1 MSSPLLRRR
10 PLALAAAVATA
21 AALGATAF
29 ALPATAAGSGPAV
42 PPAAG
47 ASAPIPIV
55 NGTLDWGILAS
66 YRTYVLAM
74 AQGTIT
80 PADGAALNADGTFRF
95 TSATGSY
102 DKDGSHTATAAFKGS
117 VTFESAAHGF
127 KVVLSNVRIDTG
139 TKKLTA
145 DVVKNGTLTRDVPL
159 ADVAFT
165 GPAMEKLGT
174 TLTKEAA
181 DQLGSPKYTGLT
193 GDPLTAALEYGT
205 PTAPS
210 PSAPS
215 PSAPGPSAPSP
226 SAPSPS
232 APSPSAPAPTGA
244 QRLLA
249 GRLTWGVKE
258 SFRTYVADGGGSVTP
273 AGGAVADGRTYS
285 FSFGTGELDAAKK
298 KLTASFAGSLRFQ
311 RPDHGID
318 MTFGNLRVN
327 AEGAKGTLVLDVKTP
342 SSTKADVPF
351 ATLDLSKA
359 DYRTTGGVLAL
370 NGVPAVFTAEG
381 AAAIGA
387 PSGDYAEGKP
397 TDPVTLTVSADKD
410 APLPSASPSP
420 TQSGG
425 ASSGSTGG
433 SAGGAGTVGGGTGG
447 TGGTGGSAGGSLAS
461 TGADIPAGA
470 LLGASAAAVAAG
482 AGAVSFA
489 RRRRTVRL

>member
-1 MSSPLLRRR
+1 MSSPLHRRR

-21 AALGATAF
+21 AALGATAL
-29 ALPATAAGSGPAV
+29 ALPATAAGGGPAA

-55 NGTLDWGILAS
+55 NGTLDWGVLAS
-66 YRTYVLAM
+66 YRTYVLTM

-80 PADGAALNADGTFRF
+80 PADGAALNPDGTFRF

-117 VTFESAAHGF
+117 VTFASAAHGF
-127 KVVLSNVRIDTG
+127 TVVLSNVRIDTG

-145 DVVKNGTLTRDVPL
+145 DIVKNGTLTRDVPL
-159 ADVAFT
+159 ADVAFAGT
-165 GPAMEKLGT
+165 AMEKLGT

-181 DQLGSPKYTGLT
+181 DQLGSPKYAGLK
-193 GDPLTAALEYGT
+193 GDPLTAALDYGT
-205 PTAPS
+205 SPAPS
-210 PSAPS
+210 
-215 PSAPGPSAPSP
+215 PSAPSP

-232 APSPSAPAPTGA
+232 APSPSAPASSASAPAGDR
-244 QRLLA
+244 RLLS

-258 SFRTYVADGGGSVTP
+258 SFRTYVAAGGGSVTP
-273 AGGAVADGRTYS
+273 AGGSVADGSTYS

-387 PSGDYAEGKP
+387 PSGDYAEGRP

-425 ASSGSTGG
+425 ASSGGTGS
-433 SAGGAGTVGGGTGG
+433 SAGGAGTVGGGAGG
-447 TGGTGGSAGGSLAS
+447 TGGTGSSAGGSLAS
-461 TGADIPAGA
+461 TGADVPAGA